1 MMIIL
6 LLGFIGII
14 ESIRLFML
22 VLPVSEKKHFKQKL
36 KGVEKMIWDLNF
48 KVFKTREIKEDVR
61 KGYDKKKAKLFGLE
75 EQIKNWPK
83 DKDEADRKRL
93 EDEITRI
100 NQGIERGEQ
109 QMKMLDMEIDGAQPS
124 EQYPEGVQGIS
135 QQVDGLMELR
145 QMLKD
150 WLRTL

>member
-1 MMIIL
+1 M
-6 LLGFIGII
+6 
-14 ESIRLFML
+14 
-22 VLPVSEKKHFKQKL
+22 
-36 KGVEKMIWDLNF
+36 NF
-48 KVFKTREIKEDVR
+48 KVFKTREIREDVR
-61 KGYDKKKAKLFGLE
+61 IEYDNKKSKLFTAE
-75 EQIKNWPK
+75 EKIKSWPSE
-83 DKDEADRKRL
+83 KDEAEKKRL

-109 QMKMLDMEIDGAQPS
+109 QMKMLDMEIAGAQPS

-150 WLRTL
+150 WIRKL